1 MKVYNTLTRKKENF
15 KPKRQ
20 DSVKVYYCGPTPY
33 NYAHIWN
40 LRTYLFEDII
50 VRTLN
55 YLWYKTKTVMNI
67 TDIDDKTIRISRET
81 WESLLDF
88 TKRYSRIF
96 LDDITKLRVKKAD
109 IIDPISNLIPEM
121 VRMINTLLKKWYAY
135 YSEEDW
141 SIYFNIKKFKKY
153 WELAHLDML
162 WMKESV
168 RVNNDEYE
176 KENASDFALWKGY
189 NKENDWENF
198 WEEIF
203 IIEWND
209 TKIKWRPGWH
219 IECSAC
225 NMKHLW
231 KEIDVHMWWID
242 NLFPHH
248 QNEVA
253 QTESCTGK
261 TFSRYWIHWW
271 HLLVDWQKMA
281 KSKNNFY
288 TLRDLEKHYSNLDND
303 LLYRW
308 FRLVN
313 LMSHYRKSLDFSFKR
328 LDQSIETI
336 KWFDNILKTIK
347 NTKPK
352 FEWIRAGF
360 REAQQIFITD
370 FIKSLEDDFN
380 LPSAM
385 SVVFDFH
392 TFVNTELNSWNISK
406 EEINSILDMLKNFN
420 EILDLYNFDLL
431 ENKNIP
437 EEILELAKL
446 RDNARVNKD
455 YELSD
460 KYRDK
465 ILKLW
470 YKIIDTKDW
479 TVVE

>member
-1 MKVYNTLTRKKENF
+1 MKAYNTLTRQKEVF

-20 DSVKVYYCGPTPY
+20 DNVKIYYCGPTPY

-50 VRTLN
+50 VRTLQ
-55 YLWYKTKTVMNI
+55 YLWYKTQTAMNI

-88 TKRYSRIF
+88 TKKYSDIF

-121 VRMINTLLKKWYAY
+121 VRMINTLLRKWYAY

-153 WELAHLDML
+153 WELAHLDMS
-162 WMKESV
+162 WMQESI
-168 RVNNDEYE
+168 RINNDEY
-176 KENASDFALWKGY
+176 KKDNASDFALWKWY
-189 NKENDWENF
+189 NEESDWVNF
-198 WEEIF
+198 WEEVF
-203 IIEWND
+203 IINWDEL
-209 TKIKWRPGWH
+209 KVKWRPGWH

-231 KEIDVHMWWID
+231 KEIDIHMWGID

-253 QTESCTGK
+253 QTEACTDK
-261 TFSRYWIHWW
+261 LFSRYWFHGW
-271 HLLVDWQKMA
+271 HLLVDWQKMS

-288 TLRDLEKHYSNLDND
+288 TLRDLEEHYSNLEPD
-303 LLYRW
+303 LVYRW
-308 FRLVN
+308 FRLAN

-336 KWFDNILKTIK
+336 RWFDNILKLIK

-352 FEWIRAGF
+352 FEWIRSSF

-370 FIKSLEDDFN
+370 YIESLEDDFN
-380 LPSAM
+380 LPMAM

-392 TFVNTELNSWNISK
+392 TFVNIELSSWDISE
-406 EEINSILDMLKNFN
+406 EEINSIIDMFKNFN

-431 ENKNIP
+431 EAINIP
-437 EEILELAKL
+437 EKVLELAKS
-446 RDNARVNKD
+446 RDNAREDKD

-460 KYRDK
+460 KYRDE
-465 ILKLW
+465 ILELG
-470 YKIIDTKDW
+470 YKVIDTKDW